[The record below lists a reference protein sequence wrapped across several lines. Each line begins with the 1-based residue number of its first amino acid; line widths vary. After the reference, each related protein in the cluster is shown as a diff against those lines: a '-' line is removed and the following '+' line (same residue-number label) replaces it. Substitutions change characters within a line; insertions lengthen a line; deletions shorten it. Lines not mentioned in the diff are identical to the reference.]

1 MLGRILGHKIP
12 THSTSRARARFRTLY
27 LWRIKFGYGFFLLPE
42 LVVES
47 WLPRA
52 AWIRTGVYAT
62 DESHGLWLNP
72 SAAAAARVLTFLA
85 TPCRRV
91 HQGVKWAPTSAVRR
105 SRVSTLRNQIKNV
118 VSDDIYGRKLVCCFW
133 FLFPGGE
140 RCLTIAA
147 MLTIIP
153 IKLALN
159 LTRACWF
166 AF

>member
-1 MLGRILGHKIP
+1 MALEGQECWAAFSAIKSRPIQLQGRALDSG
-12 THSTSRARARFRTLY
+12 LY
-27 LWRIKFGYGFFLLPE
+27 IYGGLSLATVFFLLPE

-91 HQGVKWAPTSAVRR
+91 HQGVK
-105 SRVSTLRNQIKNV
+105 
-118 VSDDIYGRKLVCCFW
+118 
-133 FLFPGGE
+133 
-140 RCLTIAA
+140 
-147 MLTIIP
+147 
-153 IKLALN
+153 
-159 LTRACWF
+159 
-166 AF
+166 